1 MSVRRITIE
10 VDDDALDECWRHGD
24 ADGSLTLAEELAQC
38 SDELGF
44 VRWVRRASSF
54 YGFHFDSIKLE
65 KVEDCHE

>member
-10 VDDDALDECWRHGD
+10 VDDDALDACWRHGD

-38 SDELGF
+38 GNEVDF

-54 YGFHFDSIKLE
+54 YGFHFHSVKFE
-65 KVEDCHE
+65 EVS